1 MEEMVD
7 CWMSIGGVPGMQS
20 ARLKVPA
27 DRPVGY
33 YHCLSRV
40 FDRRFV
46 LHEAEK
52 DQFVSL
58 MREHESFCEVV
69 VITKSVVVKGT
80 GPAS

>member
-1 MEEMVD
+1 
-7 CWMSIGGVPGMQS
+7 MSIGGVPGMQR

-33 YHCLSRV
+33 GHCLSCV
-40 FDRRFV
+40 VDRRFV
-46 LHEAEK
+46 LHEMEK

-58 MREHESFCEVV
+58 LREYESFCEVEV
-69 VITKSVVVKGT
+69 EGT